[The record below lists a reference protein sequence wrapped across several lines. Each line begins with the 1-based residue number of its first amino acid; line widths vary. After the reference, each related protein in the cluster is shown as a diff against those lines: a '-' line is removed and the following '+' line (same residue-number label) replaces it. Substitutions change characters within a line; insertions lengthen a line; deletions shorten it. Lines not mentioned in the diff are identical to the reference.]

1 MARSKKGRLTGGKR
15 QEVNSNRVAKILSGE
30 VKDIAFARVRKHLGS
45 GRVLVAID
53 SKHGPREIQAQIPN
67 VFGRKGSTPIN
78 STTVV
83 TIVVGEDFDVEKD
96 ITPTSHFKIES
107 ILSDDQS
114 RSLVRKGMIPDWM
127 LIIDAADAAAAAA
140 AAEETFYFEAEDEE
154 SEESEESTEGISH
167 SSSSSSSSN
176 SSSSSS
182 SSSSSAAGGGS
193 KKKAIVRKEDA
204 TAFNRKAALESAR
217 KDEFD
222 VDDI

>member
-1 MARSKKGRLTGGKR
+1 
-15 QEVNSNRVAKILSGE
+15 
-30 VKDIAFARVRKHLGS
+30 
-45 GRVLVAID
+45 VAID

-107 ILSDDQS
+107 ILSDDQA
-114 RSLVRKGMIPDWM
+114 RSLSKKGIVPDWM

-140 AAEETFYFEAEDEE
+140 AAEEMYTFEAEEDED

-167 SSSSSSSSN
+167 SSN
-176 SSSSSS
+176 SSSS
-182 SSSSSAAGGGS
+182 S
-193 KKKAIVRKEDA
+193 KKKAIVRKEDV
-204 TAFNRKAALESAR
+204 TGFNRKAALESAR

>member
-1 MARSKKGRLTGGKR
+1 MGRSKKGRLTGGKR

-30 VKDIAFARVRKHLGS
+30 VRDVAFARVRKHLGS

-107 ILSDDQS
+107 ILSDDQA
-114 RSLVRKGMIPDWM
+114 RSLSKKGMVPDWM

-140 AAEETFYFEAEDEE
+140 AAEEMYTFEAEEDEDEE
-154 SEESEESTEGISH
+154 SEESDDSAVISH
-167 SSSSSSSSN
+167 SN
-176 SSSSSS
+176 SSSS
-182 SSSSSAAGGGS
+182 GGGS
-193 KKKAIVRKEDA
+193 SKKKVIVRKDDA
-204 TAFNRKAALESAR
+204 PTFNRKAALESAR
-217 KDEFD
+217 SEEFN

>member
-30 VKDIAFARVRKHLGS
+30 VRDVAFARVRKHLGS

-107 ILSDDQS
+107 ILSDDQA
-114 RSLVRKGMIPDWM
+114 RSLSKKGIVPDWM

-140 AAEETFYFEAEDEE
+140 AAEEMYTFEAEEDED

-167 SSSSSSSSN
+167 SSN
-176 SSSSSS
+176 SSSS
-182 SSSSSAAGGGS
+182 S
-193 KKKAIVRKEDA
+193 KKKAIVRKEDV

>member
-1 MARSKKGRLTGGKR
+1 
-15 QEVNSNRVAKILSGE
+15 
-30 VKDIAFARVRKHLGS
+30 
-45 GRVLVAID
+45 
-53 SKHGPREIQAQIPN
+53 
-67 VFGRKGSTPIN
+67 
-78 STTVV
+78 VV

-107 ILSDDQS
+107 ILSDDQA
-114 RSLVRKGMIPDWM
+114 RSLSKKGIVPDWM

-140 AAEETFYFEAEDEE
+140 AAEEMYTFEAEEDED

-167 SSSSSSSSN
+167 SSN
-176 SSSSSS
+176 SSSS
-182 SSSSSAAGGGS
+182 S
-193 KKKAIVRKEDA
+193 KKKAIVRKEDV